1 MIHMKYGPK
10 NITRPPAAPAEINA
24 EAKAKL
30 YAVKVSLGGLVLAE
44 GVVELPSI
52 LEAEEPKESAS

>member
-10 NITRPPAAPAEINA
+10 NIARPAESPAEIDA

-52 LEAEEPKESAS
+52 LDAEEPKESAS